1 MIGALPTI
9 DHRGRADTDLD
20 TLATALDVKIDDAL
34 RAAAVLTAA
43 GGVLE
48 GGVGAA
54 RRGTCGGNLPRRNLL
69 S

>member
-1 MIGALPTI
+1 V
-9 DHRGRADTDLD
+9 DTDLD

-34 RAAAVLTAA
+34 RAAPVLTAA